1 MAAPGAVPQPVQGVP
16 FPAPQFAL
24 GFGAPAPPNGDVRD
38 FPPLKAVAAAP
49 YAAAGRAAGAPN
61 AMSAH

>member
-1 MAAPGAVPQPVQGVP
+1 MQGVP

-49 YAAAGRAAGAPN
+49 YAAADRAAGAPN
-61 AMSAH
+61 AMLVP